1 GVRQKERLRSLRAEV
16 DVLTLTATPI
26 PRTLNMSLNGI
37 RDLSIIAT
45 PPAKRLSIKTF
56 VQPKRSQNLREAIT
70 RELIRGGQVFY
81 LHNEVRTIEQTAE
94 ALGELIPEARVGI
107 GHGQMRKGELEEV
120 MSDFYHRRLNT
131 LVCTTII
138 ETGIDIP
145 NANTIIIER
154 ADKFGLAQLH
164 QLRGRVGRSSRQAY
178 AYLLTPEGGA
188 MTADAVKRLDAI
200 EAAGELGVGFTLA
213 THDMEIRGA
222 GELLG
227 DDQSGQIESIG
238 FSLYM
243 EMLHRAVAAIQS
255 GQLPD
260 VDSPLEPVNQEVNLH
275 IATLIPEDYLPD
287 VHTRLILYKR
297 ISAAASET
305 ELNELQVEIIDRF
318 GLLPL
323 SLKNLFKVT
332 ELKLTAQTLG
342 ILKVDVG
349 PAKGKLEFSQ
359 NTNVEPIE
367 IVKLVQQKSHIF
379 SLDGAATLRFTETLE
394 SFEERLDFAQQL
406 LASLSPRASAA
417 A

>member
-1 GVRQKERLRSLRAEV
+1 
-16 DVLTLTATPI
+16 
-26 PRTLNMSLNGI
+26 
-37 RDLSIIAT
+37 
-45 PPAKRLSIKTF
+45 
-56 VQPKRSQNLREAIT
+56 
-70 RELIRGGQVFY
+70 
-81 LHNEVRTIEQTAE
+81 
-94 ALGELIPEARVGI
+94 
-107 GHGQMRKGELEEV
+107 
-120 MSDFYHRRLNT
+120 
-131 LVCTTII
+131 
-138 ETGIDIP
+138 
-145 NANTIIIER
+145 
-154 ADKFGLAQLH
+154 
-164 QLRGRVGRSSRQAY
+164 
-178 AYLLTPEGGA
+178 